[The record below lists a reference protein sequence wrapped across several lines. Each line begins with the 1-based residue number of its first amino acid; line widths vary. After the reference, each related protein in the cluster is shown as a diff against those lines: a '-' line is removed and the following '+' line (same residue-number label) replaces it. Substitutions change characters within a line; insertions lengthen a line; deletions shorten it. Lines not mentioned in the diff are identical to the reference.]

1 MKERAMTNKTYT
13 IWRTILIVG
22 MAIGLGGIIGE
33 MVWSADK
40 EKLNGVEVIA
50 MGVSSKITIERAVET
65 TLGSLAGQVIEAG
78 LEKRGDKTVWNVKV
92 LTAEEAIM
100 AVYVDAVSGA
110 VLMAEER
117 VAGKRSV
124 QDEPS

>member
-1 MKERAMTNKTYT
+1 MTNKTYT

-22 MAIGLGGIIGE
+22 MVIGLGGIIGE

-40 EKLNGVEVIA
+40 EKLNGLEVIA
-50 MGVSSKITIERAVET
+50 LGASSKITIEGAVET
-65 TLGSLAGQVIEAG
+65 TLGSIAGRVIEAG

-110 VLMAEER
+110 VLMTEEK

-124 QDEPS
+124 PGELS